1 MKLYMKFAALVAS
14 GAVLLAIGSCAGW
27 VLDALYLL
35 PNIIDAI
42 NSASGT

>member
-1 MKLYMKFAALVAS
+1 MSYKKYAALAAS
-14 GAVLLAIGSCAGW
+14 GAVLLAFGGCASF

-35 PNIIDAI
+35 PNIISAI